1 MNTGYNF
8 GKDVK
13 NMYVAGYRT
22 TASSNSC
29 KKTRGE
35 VVVSVCM
42 PKDIWQEYIQLY
54 ILQSLGVS

>member
-8 GKDVK
+8 AKDVR
-13 NMYVAGYRT
+13 NMYVAGY

-29 KKTRGE
+29 KKIRGE
-35 VVVSVCM
+35 VVVSVGM

-54 ILQSLGVS
+54 KL